1 MKANIYT
8 GPGDV
13 AEALLWSKPGEE
25 NKKKPPLDLVN
36 RSEEEVKIL
45 KLLLE
50 TEESELDQMSY
61 QTDIPLGQLS
71 SVLLTLEFE
80 GVVKSLPGKRYKL
93 MS

>member
-1 MKANIYT
+1 
-8 GPGDV
+8 
-13 AEALLWSKPGEE
+13 
-25 NKKKPPLDLVN
+25 
-36 RSEEEVKIL
+36 L